1 MAVINSP
8 YVGNARGKLGDA
20 VLYRSKGNTIA
31 RAYNPEPKNRRTVSQ
46 QSQRSVFSAA
56 VKFYARGVQNLFL
69 FAFENK
75 KPQESDYNAFMRYNA
90 NRGMYFGPQQNDDDT
105 YPALGEFV
113 LTRGSLGSFSTRLAP
128 SGPVIDFPLAELSS
142 TPTTLGEL
150 SQALVAAGLM
160 NGDILTFLGITTDSG
175 AGSASAPVEVGSEVP
190 SWDLK
195 QFTIDLTSTDSL
207 SSLGIV
213 AEYASPP
220 GILSVSIDNFGSYDE
235 GIASGAVVVSRQE
248 GGLLRVSNST
258 LMLNDA
264 SQEALLYGRS
274 VTWRAV
280 VMSAWKAEQLSILQG
295 GISINAINP
304 DGSLKV
310 VYSFTLPISN
320 EELDGEWIQF
330 SEAIS
335 LETLAGALH
344 MVGSSGNPS
353 ILEVV
358 GSTVQVTANS
368 TVRGS
373 WAVSPA
379 NPRRFVYTADPQA
392 LTVSWR
398 VITVDI

>member
-90 NRGMYFGPQQNDDDT
+90 MRGMYFGPAQNDNDT
-105 YPALGEFV
+105 YPALGDFV
-113 LTRGSLGSFSTRLAP
+113 LTRGSLGSFNTRLAP
-128 SGPVIDFPLAELSS
+128 SGPVIDFPLAGLAS

-150 SQALVAAGLM
+150 SSALVSAGLM
-160 NGDILTFLGITTDSG
+160 DGDILTFLGITTDSG
-175 AGSASAPVEVGSEVP
+175 AGTPSAPVEVGSEVP
-190 SWDLK
+190 DWNLI
-195 QFTIDLTSTDSL
+195 QFTIDLTSTDTL

-213 AEYASPP
+213 VEYAASP

-258 LMLNDA
+258 LLLNDA
-264 SQEALLYGRS
+264 SQEALLYGRGL
-274 VTWRAV
+274 TWRNIVLA
-280 VMSAWKAEQLSILQG
+280 AWNSEQRSILQG
-295 GISINAINP
+295 GISSNYVP
-304 DGSLKV
+304 EDGGLKV
-310 VYSFTLPISN
+310 AYLFQTPILNLDADNITMVTSKVLSVQQFASMLVMRDSDGALPII
-320 EELDGEWIQF
+320 DI
-330 SEAIS
+330 
-335 LETLAGALH
+335 
-344 MVGSSGNPS
+344 VG
-353 ILEVV
+353 
-358 GSTVQVTANS
+358 NS
-368 TVRGS
+368 VK
-373 WAVSPA
+373 
-379 NPRRFVYTADPQA
+379 
-392 LTVSWR
+392 
-398 VITVDI
+398 ITVGADIMGMWQQANDNPQRWVYDSNGQGPSWSSIVLN